1 MAPVI
6 ETPRLRLRPHAPAD
20 LDVCAALWGD
30 AAVTRFIGGRPFTRE
45 EVWARI
51 LRYAGH
57 WLWLD
62 FGFWIIEEKDTS
74 RFLGEVGFGDFQR
87 QIIPPLQGIPEI
99 GWVLSPHAHGLGYA
113 TEAVGAV
120 VAWGEKHFG
129 AVRTVCIIHPDNVA
143 SLRVA
148 ARCGYREW
156 RHTEYHGVPITL
168 FERLP

>member
-6 ETPRLRLRPHAPAD
+6 ETPRLRLRPHTPAD
-20 LDVCAALWGD
+20 LEVCAALWGD

-62 FGFWIIEEKDTS
+62 YGFWIIEEKDTS
-74 RFLGEVGFGDFQR
+74 RFVGEAGFGDFQR
-87 QIIPPLQGIPEI
+87 QIIPPLQGLPEI
-99 GWVLSPHAHGLGYA
+99 GWALAPHAQGLGYA
-113 TEAVGAV
+113 TEAVSAV
-120 VAWGEKHFG
+120 VAWGDQHFG
-129 AVRTVCIIHPDNVA
+129 AVRTVCIIDPGNA
-143 SLRVA
+143 PSLRVA
-148 ARCGYREW
+148 AKCGYREW
-156 RHTEYHGVPITL
+156 RNTEYHGARTTL